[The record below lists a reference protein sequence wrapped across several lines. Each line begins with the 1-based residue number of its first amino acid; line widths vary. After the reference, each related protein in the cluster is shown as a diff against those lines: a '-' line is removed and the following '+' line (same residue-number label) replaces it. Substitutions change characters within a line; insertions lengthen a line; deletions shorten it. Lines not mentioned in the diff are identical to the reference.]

1 MNLEGKVALV
11 TGGGAGIGLAIVER
25 FVAEGARVCISGRR
39 REKLEEAAG
48 SLPAGSVAVCAG
60 DVSDHDDVRRM
71 VAATLG
77 LGGKIDVLVNNAG
90 IDPGGTVVDLDP
102 AVWHQVIETNLTGPF
117 ATMKAVIPHMIEA
130 GGGSIINMSSLGGVR
145 CLPSMAA
152 YCTSKAGLIML
163 TQQAAL
169 DYGPHGIRCNAV
181 CPGPVRTEMLEHSLA
196 PMALAMGTGIDGVFG
211 KLTGTVPLRRAASPD
226 EVTGIC
232 AFLASDDSTY
242 MTGAALLLDGGA
254 AVVDPCGA
262 ALTDTGVGWGVGA
275 DESASAR

>member
-48 SLPAGSVAVCAG
+48 SLPEGSVATCAG
-60 DVSDHDDVRRM
+60 DVSDYDDVRRM
-71 VAATLG
+71 VAATLE

-90 IDPGGTVVDLDP
+90 VDPGGSVVDLDP
-102 AVWHQVIETNLTGPF
+102 AVWHQVLETNLTGPF
-117 ATMKAVIPHMIEA
+117 TTMKAVIPHMVEA

-181 CPGPVRTEMLEHSLA
+181 CPGPIRTQMLEHSLA
-196 PMALAMGTGIDGVFG
+196 PMALAMGTGIEGVLG
-211 KLTGTVPLRRAASPD
+211 KLTGTVPLRRAASPS

-232 AFLASDDSTY
+232 TFLASDDSTF

-262 ALTDTGVGWGVGA
+262 ALADTGVGWGVA
-275 DESASAR
+275 